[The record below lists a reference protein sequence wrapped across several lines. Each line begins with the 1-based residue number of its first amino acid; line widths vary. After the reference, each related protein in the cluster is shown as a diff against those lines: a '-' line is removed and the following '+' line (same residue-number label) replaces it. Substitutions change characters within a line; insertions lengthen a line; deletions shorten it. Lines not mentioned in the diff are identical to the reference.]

1 MTVRDSAEHRA
12 ISASDERFR
21 EDLLQEFFEF
31 RKDARLHLRSMD
43 SGLSIFRGEANAYQ
57 RTFTSATR
65 WTCSLLL
72 ILIALHIIAIGLMI
86 YLITVDR

>member
-1 MTVRDSAEHRA
+1 MTARDPSEYRA
-12 ISASDERFR
+12 VSASDERFR

-65 WTCSLLL
+65 WTRSLLL
-72 ILIALHIIAIGLMI
+72 ILVALHMTVIALLI
-86 YLITVDR
+86 YFIVEGS